1 MRLGISIALVCIATH
16 SIFAQE
22 DQIDR
27 YVPESS
33 SSEVSMCLMPSSSS
47 ELQMTPAV
55 SSSSSET
62 VKDSAIVNVALSSS
76 AIALSSSANVAQSSS
91 ATVAKS
97 GENPYNLPNAL
108 MPLWES
114 MTLRQK
120 AAQKIMVFLTS
131 ADFVI
136 ENEIGGLLITGKH
149 LREADDFM
157 RKVDKINSKLMIPVF
172 TATDQEGGIVNRL
185 ASYSERWE
193 HLPSARDMRNMDTV
207 KIHKLANRVGQ
218 ALKEIKIN
226 MNLAPVL
233 DPSKDY
239 SDKNSFMEES
249 RRSWGRDTANAYK
262 VRTFVKGMRAN
273 GVVCVSKHFPGYDS
287 WTNSD
292 HQIAVSASPN
302 EKIQENIKF
311 FKTLSK
317 DIPVTMMSS
326 VRFLR
331 ISSRPAVFDK
341 NIVKMAR
348 RSTPDMVVLT
358 DDLWGTSLRAWA
370 SGKTQIPPRKNYPDK
385 DFRRLITAV
394 IDAGNDIMMI
404 SYTSK
409 AKDMLDIMMD
419 LCNKSSKYKQH
430 IEESAAR
437 ILKLKYRMGMLKL

>member
-76 AIALSSSANVAQSSS
+76 AIALSSSA
-91 ATVAKS
+91 TVAKS
-97 GENPYNLPNAL
+97 GENPYNLPDAL

-149 LREADDFM
+149 LRESKETM
-157 RKVDKINSKLMIPVF
+157 RKIDIINSNLKIPVF
-172 TATDQEGGIVNRL
+172 TATDQEGGAVNRL
-185 ASYSERWE
+185 SSYAPQWE
-193 HLPSARDMRNMDTV
+193 NLPSARDMRNMDTA
-207 KIHKLANRVGQ
+207 KIHKLSTKIGQ
-218 ALKEIKIN
+218 TLKNLKIN

-262 VRTFVKGMRAN
+262 VRTFVKGMREN

-341 NIVKMAR
+341 NIVKKAR
-348 RSTPDMVVLT
+348 QYAPNMVVLT

-370 SGKTQIPPRKNYPDK
+370 SGKTQIPPRRNYPDK

-404 SYTSK
+404 SLTSK

-419 LCNKSSKYKQH
+419 LSNKSSKYKRS

-437 ILKLKYRMGMLKL
+437 ILKLKYKMGMLKL